1 MGEIIVIMENRLRFD
16 FTTRILENVSFD
28 SELFVKEFNK
38 ALAQLVPYDVDR
50 LEQWV
55 EQYVQDKPSLHQ
67 KLSQTAVQEI

>member
-1 MGEIIVIMENRLRFD
+1 MENRLRFD

-38 ALAQLVPYDVDR
+38 ALVQLVPYDVDR

-55 EQYVQDKPSLHQ
+55 EKYVADKPILHQ
-67 KLSQTAVQEI
+67 KLSQVEMQEV